1 MHGPSLFSA
10 DAYRLQFERLRSKAR
25 ARHRQREP
33 ESQGLTLSAL
43 HVHAAELCQRVAGDV
58 RSGAFRFA
66 PLQRVETFV
75 GGKRRTIHRAD
86 LVDAL
91 VLGALAQRLTTL
103 LEGVLRDAVYAYRPG
118 RNAQLAITRLQ
129 EHLREHRQGRPDP
142 KQRGVFVL
150 QRDLSAFGE
159 SIPTH
164 ARSKLWPLLHTLC
177 TSLPEH
183 DEARV
188 LEQLVTA
195 ACRPEVSTTDGQ
207 RWTLE
212 HGLPTG
218 SPIQQPLANL
228 YLSPLDDALDALGL
242 FYARFGDDLLLIS
255 DAPQAAT
262 AGAATLRR
270 VCTELELEF
279 NAQKSRDLY
288 FTKPGRP
295 YAGAQPLAF
304 VPASHIEYLGARI
317 AFDGQLGLKRKR
329 LRELLTRTRWRVG
342 NVAQLAAPEEA
353 SRAVAQALAHAFFGR
368 DATAEIAIS
377 ALREWV
383 DDRQQLRQLDRH
395 ITLLCAE
402 ALSEV
407 RGVRALRHTSAQ
419 ALRDLGLP
427 SVLQLRRRAWA
438 PREHTEEEL

>member
-1 MHGPSLFSA
+1 
-10 DAYRLQFERLRSKAR
+10 
-25 ARHRQREP
+25 
-33 ESQGLTLSAL
+33 
-43 HVHAAELCQRVAGDV
+43 V

-66 PLQRVETFV
+66 PLQRVVTVV
-75 GGKRRTIHRAD
+75 GGKRRTIHRAE

-91 VLGALAQRLTTL
+91 VLGALAQRLTAL

-129 EHLREHRQGRPDP
+129 EHLREHRHARPDP
-142 KQRGVFVL
+142 RQRGVFVL

-164 ARSKLWPLLHTLC
+164 ARSKLWPLLHALC
-177 TSLPEH
+177 TCLPDC
-183 DEARV
+183 DEAKV

-195 ACRPEVSTTDGQ
+195 ACHPEVSTADGQ
-207 RWTLE
+207 CFTLE

-228 YLSPLDDALDALGL
+228 YLTPLDDALDALGL
-242 FYARFGDDLLLIS
+242 FYARFGDDLMVIS
-255 DAPQAAT
+255 DAPEAATTGAAT
-262 AGAATLRR
+262 ARR

-295 YAGAQPLAF
+295 YAGTQQLAF
-304 VPASHIEYLGARI
+304 TPASHLEYLGARI

-329 LRELLTRTRWRVG
+329 LRELLTRTRWRVS
-342 NVAQLAAPEEA
+342 NVVQLTVPTEAPC
-353 SRAVAQALAHAFFGR
+353 AVARALERAFFGH
-368 DATAEIAIS
+368 DATGEIAVS

-402 ALSEV
+402 ALSEI

-419 ALRDLGLP
+419 ALRELGLP
-427 SVLQLRRRAWA
+427 SMLQLRRRAWA
-438 PREHTEEEL
+438 PRVHTEEEL